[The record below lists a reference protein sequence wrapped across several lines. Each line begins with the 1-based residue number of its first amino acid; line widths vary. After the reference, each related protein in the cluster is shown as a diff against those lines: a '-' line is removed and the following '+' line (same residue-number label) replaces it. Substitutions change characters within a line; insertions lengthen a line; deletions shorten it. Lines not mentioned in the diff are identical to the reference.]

1 MKRDRSCCITEMSR
15 FYLVD
20 CKNYRTQSQATSRAG
35 AAHDGGLI
43 QVVAIIA
50 ILRTPGTKGKSLEN

>member
-1 MKRDRSCCITEMSR
+1 MSR